1 LASLTGLD
9 PKNSGPWEISVV
21 ERVSR
26 EDDEIV
32 KDKRVAV
39 RVDIT
44 AWGRTGE
51 KQFESSRLLIVSK
64 SELDN
69 CLELRK
75 QLRLSLMSDLRR
87 FVRTIEEKLAV

>member
-1 LASLTGLD
+1 M
-9 PKNSGPWEISVV
+9 V